1 MGLIEKD
8 KLLSLYKSWLPQLPR
23 QEDAGDRHGV
33 EICIAALGDMPTVDA
48 VEVIR
53 CRDCRYWDTIQ
64 NKPGKGICAP
74 PSKAHGGYCIRRGAT
89 DDTDFCSKGERRE
102 NRGKAD

>member
-1 MGLIEKD
+1 MGKLIDAVHYCENICKCNREHCD
-8 KLLSLYKSWLPQLPR
+8 KSKCPILN
-23 QEDAGDRHGV
+23 A
-33 EICIAALGDMPTVDA
+33 PTVDA

-53 CRDCRYWDTIQ
+53 CRDCRYWDAIQ
-64 NKPGKGICAP
+64 NKPKRGICAP

-102 NRGKAD
+102 NSGKAD